1 MKISVIIASVIMGA
15 SLIISSTI
23 ISYQINISMNKVAD
37 SITNLEETKVNIL
50 GGIGVTEREPL
61 KLW

>member
-1 MKISVIIASVIMGA
+1 MKISIIIASVIMGA
-15 SLIISSTI
+15 SMIISSTI

-50 GGIGVTEREPL
+50 GGIGVTQREPI
-61 KLW
+61 KW

>member
-23 ISYQINISMNKVAD
+23 ISYQINVSTNKVVD

-50 GGIGVTEREPL
+50 GGIGVTQREPI
-61 KLW
+61 KW